1 MAEGLLASYERG
13 VWFIDLTPLG
23 DPLLVPRALA
33 SSLGLDIRSESLVS
47 GLIAALGD
55 KQMLLVLDNCEHV
68 IEAAAALAAELLRG
82 APGVRILATSREPLW
97 ME

>member
-1 MAEGLLASYERG
+1 
-13 VWFIDLTPLG
+13 
-23 DPLLVPRALA
+23 
-33 SSLGLDIRSESLVS
+33 LVS

-68 IEAAAALAAELLRG
+68 IEAAAALAAELLRS